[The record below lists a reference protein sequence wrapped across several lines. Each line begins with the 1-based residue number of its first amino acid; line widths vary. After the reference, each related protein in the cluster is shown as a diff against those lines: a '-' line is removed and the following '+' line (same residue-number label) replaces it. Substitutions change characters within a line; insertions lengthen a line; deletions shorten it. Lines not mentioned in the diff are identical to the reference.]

1 MVYVGRRRRMRSS
14 GQGLVGA
21 DDQAGREPRT
31 RVLPAVAMGTL
42 MMLLIAAIAS
52 VVLWGQSPPVRPVP
66 EELAERPTPGISSEV
81 GSVPL
86 LLELLGTALDSGLTI
101 QGALQVVAEV
111 AGAKMR
117 TKLLQV
123 VAGLRIGASW
133 QDSWAGSL
141 DHEGIEQIHDA
152 LSFGALTGASAAP
165 LLYAQARHYRTAV
178 TRDAQKR
185 AAALGVKLLLP
196 LGLCSLP
203 AFIAV
208 GVVPVVMAMIPLP

>member
-1 MVYVGRRRRMRSS
+1 
-14 GQGLVGA
+14 
-21 DDQAGREPRT
+21 
-31 RVLPAVAMGTL
+31 MGTL
-42 MMLLIAAIAS
+42 MMLLIAATAS
-52 VVLWGQSPPVRPVP
+52 VVLWGQSPPVRPAP
-66 EELAERPTPGISSEV
+66 DKSGERPTPGMSSEV
-81 GSVPL
+81 ASVPL

-111 AGAKMR
+111 AESKMR
-117 TKLLQV
+117 TKLLQAV
-123 VAGLRIGASW
+123 VGLRIGASW
-133 QDSWAGSL
+133 QDSWAGNL

-165 LLYAQARHYRTAV
+165 LLYAQARHYRTAA

-185 AAALGVKLLLP
+185 AAALGVKLVLP

-208 GVVPVVMAMIPLP
+208 GVVPVVMAMIPVP

>member
-1 MVYVGRRRRMRSS
+1 MRSG

-21 DDQAGREPRT
+21 DDQAGCEPRT
-31 RVLPAVAMGTL
+31 SLFPAVAMGTL
-42 MMLLIAAIAS
+42 MMLFIAASAS
-52 VVLWGQSPPVRPVP
+52 VVLWGQSPPVRPGP
-66 EELAERPTPGISSEV
+66 EAPGNGPTPGLSSDV
-81 GSVPL
+81 ASVPL

-111 AGAKMR
+111 AEAKTH

-133 QDSWAGSL
+133 QDSWAGSR
-141 DHEGIEQIHDA
+141 DDEDIEQIHDA

-165 LLYAQARHYRTAV
+165 LLYAQARRYRTAA

-185 AAALGVKLLLP
+185 AAALGVKLVLP